1 MSSARKSWDRLP
13 EDQKDIVKNQLI
25 RFFDKELDE
34 EIGVIAAESILNF
47 FLQQVGPTLYN
58 QGVSDAKLA
67 LEKRMDDLNY
77 DLDDLIEYQ

>member
-1 MSSARKSWDRLP
+1 MSSVRKSWDRLP
-13 EDQKDIVKNQLI
+13 EDQKDHVKNQLI
-25 RFFDKELDE
+25 RFFNKELDE

>member
-1 MSSARKSWDRLP
+1 MSSVRKSWDRLP
-13 EDQKDIVKNQLI
+13 ENEKDHVKNQLI
-25 RFFDKELDE
+25 RFFEKELDE

-47 FLQQVGPTLYN
+47 FLQEVGPTLYN

-67 LEKRMDDLNY
+67 LEKRMDDLGY

>member
-1 MSSARKSWDRLP
+1 MSSVRKSWDRLP
-13 EDQKDIVKNQLI
+13 EDQKDHVKNQLI

-58 QGVSDAKLA
+58 QGVTDAKLA

>member
-13 EDQKDIVKNQLI
+13 EDQKDYVKNQLI

>member
-13 EDQKDIVKNQLI
+13 EDQKDNVKNQLI
-25 RFFDKELDE
+25 HFFDKELGE

>member
-1 MSSARKSWDRLP
+1 MSSVRKSWDRLP
-13 EDQKDIVKNQLI
+13 EDQKDHVKNQLI

-67 LEKRMDDLNY
+67 LEKRIEDLNY

>member
-1 MSSARKSWDRLP
+1 MSSIRKSWDRLP
-13 EDQKDIVKNQLI
+13 ENEKDNVKNQII
-25 RFFDKELDE
+25 RFFEKELDE
-34 EIGVIAAESILNF
+34 EIGVITAESILNF

-58 QGVSDAKLA
+58 QGVSDSKLA

>member
-1 MSSARKSWDRLP
+1 MSSVRKSWDRLP
-13 EDQKDIVKNQLI
+13 EDQKDHVKNQLI

>member
-1 MSSARKSWDRLP
+1 MSSVRKSWDRLP
-13 EDQKDIVKNQLI
+13 EDQKDHVKNQLI

-67 LEKRMDDLNY
+67 LEKRMEDLNY

>member
-1 MSSARKSWDRLP
+1 MSSVQKSWDRLP
-13 EDQKDIVKNQLI
+13 EDQKDNVKNQLI

-67 LEKRMDDLNY
+67 LEKRMEDLNY

>member
-1 MSSARKSWDRLP
+1 MSSVRKSWDRLP
-13 EDQKDIVKNQLI
+13 EDQKDNVKNQLI

-67 LEKRMDDLNY
+67 LEKRIEDLNY

>member
-1 MSSARKSWDRLP
+1 MSSVRKSWDRLP
-13 EDQKDIVKNQLI
+13 EDQKDNVKNQLI